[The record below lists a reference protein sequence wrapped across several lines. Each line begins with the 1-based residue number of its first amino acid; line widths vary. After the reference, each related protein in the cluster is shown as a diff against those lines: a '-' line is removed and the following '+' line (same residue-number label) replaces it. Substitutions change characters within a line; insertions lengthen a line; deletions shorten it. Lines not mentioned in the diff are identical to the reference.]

1 MKNPRSKSIT
11 KIMII
16 IPVGERCHGKFLGRI
31 VPWFSWEGVDCMV
44 SLNGWV
50 GMVAEIWRWCGD
62 EKRGK
67 G

>member
-1 MKNPRSKSIT
+1 
-11 KIMII
+11 MII

-50 GMVAEIWRWCGD
+50 SMVAEIWRWCGD